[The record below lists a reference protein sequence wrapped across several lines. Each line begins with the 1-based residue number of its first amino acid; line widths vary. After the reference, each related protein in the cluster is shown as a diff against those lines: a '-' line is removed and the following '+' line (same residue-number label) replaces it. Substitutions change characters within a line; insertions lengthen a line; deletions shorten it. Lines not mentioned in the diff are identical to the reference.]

1 MVLIAGLA
9 AGLGWLFASASSAD
23 EPPKAAEP
31 GTLVILDRAG
41 KEQKLKTWKFANGT
55 RRLSWLAPVMPAKDK
70 DDKDGKAK
78 DRPKP
83 PASKNDKS
91 AAGLE
96 ALEFRE
102 EHSTQFKDGVLT
114 LVPLDRIRSL
124 DYDEKAGVSL
134 RVAASDKADDDVIL
148 KGLTK
153 YVGINKLTIEAEVDK
168 GDLGVAEIKYLGG
181 VPKGIR
187 GIRFPPPKVPAAA
200 QAGRPAFVTIAD
212 SDDKTAHKV
221 ADLRPLYKLR
231 DDVERIA
238 PTLFFKKTL
247 KIDIAKVQKLRVVEN
262 SDGAEFTVT
271 LKDGAEETLTLLRDV
286 MLDGKPARL
295 EGLMGRVPAGYKL
308 FPLHAV
314 TEIQFD
320 EMKEESKP

>member
-1 MVLIAGLA
+1 MTRLAIIGCSLTALLWGFAGQRLLSA
-9 AGLGWLFASASSAD
+9 ADAPESAKSG
-23 EPPKAAEP
+23 P
-31 GTLVILDRAG
+31 LVIIDGAS
-41 KEQKLKTWKFANGT
+41 KEQKIKAWKFSQGT
-55 RRLSWLAPVMPAKDK
+55 RHLTWLAPAAKAEPEPKAKDK
-70 DDKDGKAK
+70 NGKAAPIK
-78 DRPKP
+78 PRPAIGP
-83 PASKNDKS
+83 
-91 AAGLE
+91 E
-96 ALEFRE
+96 ALEFRD
-102 EHSTQFKDGVLT
+102 EHSTNFVDGILT

-124 DYDEKAGVSL
+124 DYDADKQAVTL
-134 RVAASDKADDDVIL
+134 KVLAS
-148 KGLTK
+148 GGTEETLTGTTK
-153 YVGINKLTIEAEVDK
+153 FRGINKLTIEAEVDK